1 MTTRVHLDTDSMNEG
16 KERKPDSDFLFRI
29 VRGYEGRRLTW
40 HSLECATGKN
50 ARYAKRTAYASP
62 EARREAIK
70 ANNVAKGY
78 HESFGNYYTDHLA
91 KCCIGRPDATESASP
106 TFTTAQARRIFKQA
120 HDAGMAAGTAHTPTP
135 MIVGTP
141 TPPFGNDID
150 YSKRTYHVPSG
161 LCGFAWVVIRP
172 GNSSLAR
179 QAKKLGIGGSAYG
192 GGVSIWIHEHG
203 QSYECKQKHAHA
215 YARVL
220 SEHGVDAY
228 AQSRLD

>member
-1 MTTRVHLDTDSMNEG
+1 MEQQQ

-29 VRGYEGRRLTW
+29 VGGDEGRRLTW

-78 HESFGNYYTDHLA
+78 HGSFGND
-91 KCCIGRPDATESASP
+91 
-106 TFTTAQARRIFKQA
+106 
-120 HDAGMAAGTAHTPTP
+120 M
-135 MIVGTP
+135 
-141 TPPFGNDID
+141 D

-161 LCGFAWVVIRP
+161 MCGFAWVGIRP